1 MKDWFPFTSYDFY
14 AYLTAGMI
22 TLAAVDRVY
31 LGSMLASEANWSIV
45 NGAFWT
51 AIAYLVGQIIAIPSS
66 VFLEHLLGR
75 KLLRVPSNI
84 LLGLDA
90 PRRREVAV
98 RWLFGA
104 REYEPLP
111 VATQASVIS
120 KVAAALS
127 IPVAD
132 VNGEAAFHCAFPH
145 VRSVADSATRLD
157 NFMNQYGMCRNVSF
171 AALIAGG
178 LMIWRASHTCDHLD
192 WFLVIS
198 AFVLAFGLFGR
209 FMKFYAAYA
218 REIFRTFDKVA
229 ATSGAPVPTPT
240 PPIP

>member
-1 MKDWFPFTSYDFY
+1 VKDWFPFTSYDFY
-14 AYLTAGMI
+14 AYLTAGMV

-31 LGSMLASEANWSIV
+31 LRSMLASEAHWTIV

-51 AIAYLVGQIIAIPSS
+51 AIAYLIGQIIAIPSS
-66 VFLEHLLGR
+66 AILEHLVAR
-75 KLLRVPSNI
+75 KFLRDPSTI
-84 LLGLDA
+84 LLGLEA

-98 RWLFGA
+98 RWLIGA

-111 VATQASVIS
+111 VPTQASVIR
-120 KVAAALS
+120 KVAAVLS

-132 VNGEAAFHCAFPH
+132 VKAEVAFHCAFPH
-145 VRSVADSATRLD
+145 GRGVADSATRLD

-171 AALIAGG
+171 AAVIAGV
-178 LMIWRASHTCDHLD
+178 LMIWRASHTRDRLD
-192 WFLVIS
+192 WILVIS
-198 AFVLAFGLFGR
+198 AFMLAIGLFGR

-229 ATSGAPVPTPT
+229 AVTGLPVT
-240 PPIP
+240 PPAPPVQ